1 MCIRDSDRILSATET
16 GGTSEWTQN
25 YLYDQWGNRAVQTG
39 SYIPNPNGTPT
50 AVTQFTNNQWL
61 GTGASYDAAGDA
73 TGVPGTFTT
82 NYFI

>member
-1 MCIRDSDRILSATET
+1 MRLSLIHIFPSVNLTQNYTYDAYDRILSATET

-50 AVTQFTNNQWL
+50 ALTQFTNCL
-61 GTGASYDAAGDA
+61 LYTSRC
-73 TGVPGTFTT
+73 V
-82 NYFI
+82 